1 MPLKLPG
8 GPARLRIASVVLA
21 VVALLA
27 LRLPTNI
34 VPILNV
40 DEADFAVESGVLLDG
55 GRPYVDF
62 VEKKPPLIYV
72 LYAGGLALVGRH
84 NLPGLRLLLIAWIA
98 ASAFALAGIARKVL
112 GERAALLAA
121 PAYAVAVSV
130 GPPLDFH
137 AANAETLFA
146 LPLLAGTWLCL
157 PADGDSPRARWLR
170 P

>member
-84 NLPGLRLLLIAWIA
+84 NLP
-98 ASAFALAGIARKVL
+98 ASAC
-112 GERAALLAA
+112 
-121 PAYAVAVSV
+121 S
-130 GPPLDFH
+130 
-137 AANAETLFA
+137 
-146 LPLLAGTWLCL
+146 
-157 PADGDSPRARWLR
+157 
-170 P
+170 